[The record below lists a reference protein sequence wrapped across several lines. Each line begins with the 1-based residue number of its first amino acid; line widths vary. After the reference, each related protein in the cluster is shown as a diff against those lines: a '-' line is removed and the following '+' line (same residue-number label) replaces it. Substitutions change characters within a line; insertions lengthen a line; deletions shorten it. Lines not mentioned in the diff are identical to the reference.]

1 MIAFG
6 TDGWRAALGRDFTDE
21 NLLTVG
27 RAFGLALREGALGTQ
42 GDRGTVVIGHDT
54 RARGRESA
62 LLLAGE
68 LVRQGLRAL
77 VADSVVPTPAVSW
90 AVKERGLQAGLMVTA
105 SHNPG
110 AYNGVKVKA
119 WYGGSALPELYGAVA
134 ERLGREA
141 PGSPGGSTGA
151 ADLLSPYLGYL
162 ERHVDAAR
170 LRGSG
175 LRLLWDAMHGAT
187 GAAFPLLAGRLGL
200 EAEVFR
206 GAPDPAF
213 GGLNP
218 EPIPANLGPLRE
230 RLAAGAHDLIGAAD
244 GDGDRLAMFLP
255 DGTHLTPHHI
265 LSLLSLYLL
274 EVKGWRQGLAKTFS
288 SSLWMDRIAARFG
301 VPLHE
306 TGIGFKYLCP
316 LMLDGSAAIAGEE
329 SGGVAFRHALPERDS
344 MLAFL
349 TVAEMT
355 AARGRTL
362 AACVEDLRARF
373 GDLHYGRLDLHVPIA
388 RGRALCA
395 GLAERPPAGVAGW
408 TVTAARALDGTK
420 LSFGAEGWLL
430 FRASG
435 TEELLRVYAEMPSP
449 GAVQAVLEA
458 GRALAEGA

>member
-1 MIAFG
+1 
-6 TDGWRAALGRDFTDE
+6 
-21 NLLTVG
+21 
-27 RAFGLALREGALGTQ
+27 
-42 GDRGTVVIGHDT
+42 
-54 RARGRESA
+54 
-62 LLLAGE
+62 
-68 LVRQGLRAL
+68 
-77 VADSVVPTPAVSW
+77 
-90 AVKERGLQAGLMVTA
+90 
-105 SHNPG
+105 
-110 AYNGVKVKA
+110 
-119 WYGGSALPELYGAVA
+119 
-134 ERLGREA
+134 
-141 PGSPGGSTGA
+141 
-151 ADLLSPYLGYL
+151 
-162 ERHVDAAR
+162 
-170 LRGSG
+170 
-175 LRLLWDAMHGAT
+175 
-187 GAAFPLLAGRLGL
+187 
-200 EAEVFR
+200 
-206 GAPDPAF
+206 
-213 GGLNP
+213 
-218 EPIPANLGPLRE
+218 
-230 RLAAGAHDLIGAAD
+230 
-244 GDGDRLAMFLP
+244 
-255 DGTHLTPHHI
+255 
-265 LSLLSLYLL
+265 
-274 EVKGWRQGLAKTFS
+274 
-288 SSLWMDRIAARFG
+288 MDRIAARFG

-408 TVTAARALDGTK
+408 TVTSARALDGTK